1 MLTQHWLIMHRLWD
15 AESGMCLH
23 HLTKHEQPVYS
34 VAFSPNGE
42 LLASGSF
49 DKNLYIWSVST
60 GNLVSTY
67 KGQGGIFEVSSFC
80 FSSIILLASIEFCV
94 YTVCRYPVLGDLLVI
109 HTYCVACHDLLFRQ
123 RLLQNAGLL
132 GKGWQQGGSVLLQ

>member
-1 MLTQHWLIMHRLWD
+1 
-15 AESGMCLH
+15 MCLH

-60 GNLVSTY
+60 GNLVRTY
-67 KGQGGIFEVSSFC
+67 KGQGGIFEVFIPLLMIQNQNVVQA
-80 FSSIILLASIEFCV
+80 FSTQA
-94 YTVCRYPVLGDLLVI
+94 RY
-109 HTYCVACHDLLFRQ
+109 
-123 RLLQNAGLL
+123 
-132 GKGWQQGGSVLLQ
+132 

>member
-1 MLTQHWLIMHRLWD
+1 MCRLWD

-23 HLTKHEQPVYS
+23 HLTRHEQPVYS

-60 GNLVSTY
+60 GNLVRTY
-67 KGQGGIFEVSSFC
+67 KGQGGIFEVISLFLLSGLIVIGVFC
-80 FSSIILLASIEFCV
+80 HQMGSAWMQDVPGNLHCGYLTLFALQVCWAKDGNRVAACFANKIISIL
-94 YTVCRYPVLGDLLVI
+94 DL
-109 HTYCVACHDLLFRQ
+109 RM
-123 RLLQNAGLL
+123 
-132 GKGWQQGGSVLLQ
+132 

>member
-1 MLTQHWLIMHRLWD
+1 MRVQLVHRLWD

-23 HLTKHEQPVYS
+23 HLTKHDQPVYS

-60 GNLVSTY
+60 GNLVRTY
-67 KGQGGIFEVSSFC
+67 KGQGGIFEVTHGSQ
-80 FSSIILLASIEFCV
+80 L
-94 YTVCRYPVLGDLLVI
+94 DLCLC
-109 HTYCVACHDLLFRQ
+109 HYCCLIGCCLLFSHRIPCH
-123 RLLQNAGLL
+123 LLFSWTNFTLTLSNLCRFAGPRMAA
-132 GKGWQQGGSVLLQ
+132 K

>member
-1 MLTQHWLIMHRLWD
+1 MRSCHENVQLVHRLWD

-23 HLTKHEQPVYS
+23 HLTKHDQPVYS

-60 GNLVSTY
+60 GNLVRTY
-67 KGQGGIFEVSSFC
+67 KGQGGIFEVTHEVHFNRC
-80 FSSIILLASIEFCV
+80 ICQ
-94 YTVCRYPVLGDLLVI
+94 
-109 HTYCVACHDLLFRQ
+109 YCY
-123 RLLQNAGLL
+123 
-132 GKGWQQGGSVLLQ
+132 

>member
-1 MLTQHWLIMHRLWD
+1 
-15 AESGMCLH
+15 MCLH

-60 GNLVSTY
+60 GNLVRTY
-67 KGQGGIFEVSSFC
+67 KGQGGIFEVMPAFIPLLMIQNQNVVQA
-80 FSSIILLASIEFCV
+80 FSTQA
-94 YTVCRYPVLGDLLVI
+94 RY
-109 HTYCVACHDLLFRQ
+109 
-123 RLLQNAGLL
+123 
-132 GKGWQQGGSVLLQ
+132 